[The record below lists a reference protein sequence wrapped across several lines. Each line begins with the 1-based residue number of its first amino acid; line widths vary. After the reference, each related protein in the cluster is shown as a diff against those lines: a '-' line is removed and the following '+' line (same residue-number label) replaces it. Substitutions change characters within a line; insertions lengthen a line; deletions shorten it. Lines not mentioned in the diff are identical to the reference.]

1 MANLNSSPAYMD
13 FGDEV
18 AVYYQDHSHL
28 IDKDGFDEALHTEM
42 ILFAQDVANAKTTMT
57 LTTESGEDEVYKIL
71 PSAVLPFFLRFDGET
86 VQTLLRLVDPAKI
99 SKTLKGLGI
108 EPRSET
114 IKSVSET
121 SA

>member
-1 MANLNSSPAYMD
+1 MANLNASPAYMD
-13 FGDEV
+13 FGNEV

-28 IDKDGFDEALHTEM
+28 IDKDGFDEAQHTEM
-42 ILFAQDVANAKTTMT
+42 ILFFQDVANAKTTMT

-86 VQTLLRLVDPAKI
+86 VREMIRHINPSKI
-99 SKTLKGLGI
+99 SETLRGLGI